1 MRTDFLCLALSL
13 CLGLAFPASAAP
25 RSPKADTAP
34 PRTAKQTGKK
44 KKNAGKLS
52 PVAAA
57 LKDLPYIT
65 EARPNL
71 KAKEYRYMQSAT
83 WCRFCNYKMPGL
95 VEGYADMKKRGIE
108 IILISADAT
117 EEQARAF
124 MEKYKA
130 PFPCVMRTAE
140 GVDKLPQFV
149 NSGGHLPSVYTVA
162 ADGTLISDGSPMKG
176 RPD

>member
-1 MRTDFLCLALSL
+1 MSNTVFCLLLALGGFL
-13 CLGLAFPASAAP
+13 ASAEAAAARAP
-25 RSPKADTAP
+25 QTAPKAP
-34 PRTAKQTGKK
+34 VAKQTGKK
-44 KKNAGKLS
+44 KSNKKLS

-57 LKDLPYIT
+57 LKDLPYLT
-65 EARPNL
+65 DARPNL

-95 VEGYADMKKRGIE
+95 VAGYADMKKRGIE
-108 IILISADAT
+108 IILISADDT

>member
-1 MRTDFLCLALSL
+1 MKKAFLLIVLFLCW
-13 CLGLAFPASAAP
+13 GLMHQPLRAAQ
-25 RSPKADTAP
+25 SKAAEAP
-34 PRTAKQTGKK
+34 VKQAKK
-44 KKNAGKLS
+44 KKAGKQKLG
-52 PVAAA
+52 PVAAV
-57 LKDLPYIT
+57 LKDLPYLT
-65 EARPNL
+65 DARPNL

-95 VEGYADMKKRGIE
+95 VEGYAAMRKKGIE
-108 IILISADAT
+108 IILISADDT

-140 GVDKLPQFV
+140 GVDKLPHFV
-149 NSGGHLPSVYTVA
+149 NSGGRLPSLYIVA

>member
-1 MRTDFLCLALSL
+1 M
-13 CLGLAFPASAAP
+13 
-25 RSPKADTAP
+25 
-34 PRTAKQTGKK
+34 
-44 KKNAGKLS
+44 
-52 PVAAA
+52 
-57 LKDLPYIT
+57 KDLPYLT
-65 EARPNL
+65 DARPNL

-83 WCRFCNYKMPGL
+83 WCRFCNYKMPGP
-95 VEGYADMKKRGIE
+95 VAGYADMKKRGIE

-124 MEKYKA
+124 MEKYKV